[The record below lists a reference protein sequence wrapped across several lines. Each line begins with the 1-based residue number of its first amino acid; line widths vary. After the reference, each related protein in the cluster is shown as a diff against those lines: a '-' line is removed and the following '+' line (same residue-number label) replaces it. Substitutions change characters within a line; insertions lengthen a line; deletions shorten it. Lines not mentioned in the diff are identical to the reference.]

1 MKVEKFVPDKV
12 ILLASRKEGRLITHK
27 AFLNLRELLIY
38 RRREML
44 EQVAHLEFERDE
56 LGQHFIESIDSVQ
69 KENLAQLIHKL
80 DERGKEEIGEIELA
94 LTKMSSGRYGI
105 CELCGKSIP
114 IKRLKV
120 LPATRLCRNCAQTYE
135 EAQKLRKHHRDEI
148 IDDELFDEYRYLN
161 DENSSIGRLKLP
173 DDENL
178 LNIEEV

>member
-1 MKVEKFVPDKV
+1 MKENTFKKLES
-12 ILLASRKEGRLITHK
+12 LL
-27 AFLNLRELLIY
+27 FN

-56 LGQHFIESIDSVQ
+56 LGQHFIESIDSAQ

-80 DERGKEEIGEIELA
+80 DERGKEEIEEIELA

-120 LPATRLCRNCAQTYE
+120 LPATRLCRICAKNYE

-148 IDDELFDEYRYLN
+148 IDDELLDEYRNLN
-161 DENSSIGRLKLP
+161 DENSSIGRLNLP
-173 DDENL
+173 E
-178 LNIEEV
+178 IGT

>member
-1 MKVEKFVPDKV
+1 MKENTLKKLKS
-12 ILLASRKEGRLITHK
+12 LL
-27 AFLNLRELLIY
+27 LN

-56 LGQHFIESIDSVQ
+56 LGQHFIESIDSAQ
-69 KENLAQLIHKL
+69 KENLAQLIQKL

-94 LTKMSSGRYGI
+94 LTKMSTGRYGI
-105 CELCGKSIP
+105 CELCNKSIP

-120 LPATRLCRNCAQTYE
+120 LPAIRLCRNCAQKYE

-148 IDDELFDEYRYLN
+148 IGDELLDEYRNLN
-161 DENSSIGRLKLP
+161 DEDSSIGRLKLP
-173 DDENL
+173 DEKSL

>member
-1 MKVEKFVPDKV
+1 MKEN
-12 ILLASRKEGRLITHK
+12 T
-27 AFLNLRELLIY
+27 LNKLKSLLLI

-44 EQVAHLEFERDE
+44 EQVAHLEFEREE
-56 LGQHFIESIDSVQ
+56 LGQHFIESIDSAQ
-69 KENLAQLIHKL
+69 KENLTQLIHKL

-105 CELCGKSIP
+105 CELCGKSIL

-120 LPATRLCRNCAQTYE
+120 LPATRLCRKCAQKYE

-148 IDDELFDEYRYLN
+148 IDDELLDKYRNLN
-161 DENSSIGRLKLP
+161 AEDSSIGRLKLP

-178 LNIEEV
+178 LNVEEV